1 MQIVKEIY
9 DAVVARDPEQPE
21 FHQAVWEVLE
31 SLGPALERHPEY
43 VDIVKRV
50 VEPERL
56 IHFRVPWVDD
66 NGNEHVN
73 RGFRIQFNGAIGPY
87 KGGLR
92 FHPSVNAS
100 ILKFLAFEQI
110 FKNSLTGLPMGGG
123 KGGSDFDPKGKSD
136 AEVMRFCQSFMME
149 LWRHIGQDCD
159 VPAGDIGVGGRE
171 IGYMYGMYRKLRN
184 EFQAG
189 VLTGKGRSYGG
200 SLIRPEAT
208 GYGLVYFAREMLAAQ
223 GQSFEGKLVSI
234 SGSGN
239 VAQFACEKVLD
250 LGGKPV
256 TMSDSSGFIHDP
268 SGIDRE
274 KLAWIMDLK
283 NNRRGRIS
291 EYAANFDGVTF
302 TASAPEPTPNGLWGV
317 NVDVALPCATQNELN
332 GAEAQMLV
340 DNNVM
345 AVAEGANMP
354 CTPEAV
360 EVFQKNGIL
369 FAPGKASNAGG
380 VATSG
385 LEMSQNSLRLSW
397 TREEVDEK
405 LDAIMVGI
413 HKAAYETAKEYGR
426 DGDYVFGANVAGF
439 LKIAEAM
446 QAQGVV

>member
-1 MQIVKEIY
+1 MKAIY
-9 DAVVARDPEQPE
+9 DRVVARDPNQPE
-21 FHQAVWEVLE
+21 FHQACLEVLE
-31 SLGPALERHPEY
+31 TLGPAIDAHPEY

-123 KGGSDFDPKGKSD
+123 KGGSDFNPKGKSD

-256 TMSDSSGFIHDP
+256 TMSDSSGFIHD
-268 SGIDRE
+268 SAGIDRE